1 MEVILQLKQELTTN
15 LKEITSIQTLIL
27 KDRITEANLIRKDI
41 NIRDMRI
48 ATIAML
54 IQDHQI
60 EQMEMTREDS
70 ATMKTEMKAMFKI
83 TMEDKE
89 HKEVKVRLPI
99 NLEIRVKI
107 LKAIK
112 SDLEEIRA
120 IMTAMNNKEL
130 LSSTA
135 RLRH

>member
-1 MEVILQLKQELTTN
+1 MK
-15 LKEITSIQTLIL
+15 
-27 KDRITEANLIRKDI
+27 
-41 NIRDMRI
+41 I
-48 ATIAML
+48 AIIAML
-54 IQDHQI
+54 IQVHKI

-70 ATMKTEMKAMFKI
+70 ATMKTEMKAMLKI

-130 LSSTA
+130 LSSIA